1 MGRDALDSAH
11 RDAGSATVELVVL
24 FPALIGLIF
33 LVVQAGLHYYA
44 RSVALAAAQ
53 EGARAA
59 AAQGATAG
67 TGQAAAAAFVS
78 RAGAEL
84 LGAASASAKR
94 SAIEVTVTV
103 SGRSM
108 SLVPGYP
115 GFPVS
120 QQASAPVER
129 VS

>member
-1 MGRDALDSAH
+1 VS
-11 RDAGSATVELVVL
+11 VELVVV
-24 FPALIGLIF
+24 FPTLLALIFI
-33 LVVQAGLHYYA
+33 VVQAGLHYYA

-59 AAQGATAG
+59 AAQDATTAAG
-67 TGQAAAAAFVS
+67 EQAATTFVD

-84 LGAASASAKR
+84 LSGARVSATR
-94 SAIEVTVTV
+94 SAQAVTVVV
-103 SGRSM
+103 SGRSL
-108 SLVPGYP
+108 SLVPGYD

-120 QQASAPVER
+120 QQASAPVEK

>member
-1 MGRDALDSAH
+1 MSSRARRRTLDG
-11 RDAGSATVELVVL
+11 GSATVELVVL
-24 FPALIGLIF
+24 FPALLGLIF
-33 LVVQAGLHYYA
+33 IVVQAGLHYYA

-59 AAQGATAG
+59 AVQGGSAG
-67 TGQAAAAAFVS
+67 TGQAAAQAFVA

-84 LGAASASAKR
+84 LGGSSTTATR
-94 SAIEVTVTV
+94 SATEVTVTV
-103 SGRSM
+103 TGRSM

-115 GFPVS
+115 GFPIR

>member
-1 MGRDALDSAH
+1 MSSRAGRRTLDG
-11 RDAGSATVELVVL
+11 GSATVELVVL
-24 FPALIGLIF
+24 FPALLGLIF
-33 LVVQAGLHYYA
+33 IVVQAGLHYYA

-59 AAQGATAG
+59 AVQGATAG
-67 TGQAAAAAFVS
+67 TGQAAAQAFVA

-84 LGAASASAKR
+84 LGGSSTTSTR
-94 SAIEVTVTV
+94 SATEVTVTV
-103 SGRSM
+103 TGRSI

-115 GFPVS
+115 GFPIS